1 MLARR
6 GSATP
11 VVDERLPYPRVAHP
25 CSFQTPEGEYTLAF
39 EVCPPPP
46 ATPATPGVNTAAHL
60 AAAAAH
66 NNPEY
71 PASLATCLIRF
82 PAASTGS
89 GSGLLGLGGSQRTG
103 RTREA
108 SISQEAPQLPDD
120 QASSSNSASS
130 FDNNPNGQPMPGQS
144 PVASRKRP
152 LVSLPSMPSM
162 ALPGLGG
169 SSNGNA
175 SSSASSQPSSK
186 PKNAFRGTNS
196 TFVKAYEGLP
206 LSGKAE
212 KLWQGV
218 DPRDVSLAVFTSP
231 RAVLIVD
238 ISPRAKTR
246 VRTSARAQIVKM
258 AKTSSRI
265 P

>member
-25 CSFQTPEGEYTLAF
+25 CSFQTPEGDYALSF
-39 EVCPPPP
+39 EVFPPPP

-71 PASLATCLIRF
+71 PATLSTAVIRF
-82 PAASTGS
+82 PAASASS

-108 SISQEAPQLPDD
+108 SISQEPPQLPDD

-130 FDNNPNGQPMPGQS
+130 YDNNPNGQSIPGHS
-144 PVASRKRP
+144 PVSSRRKP

-162 ALPGLGG
+162 ALPSLG
-169 SSNGNA
+169 SNSNNTA
-175 SSSASSQPSSK
+175 SSSSHSSTK
-186 PKNAFRGTNS
+186 PKNAFRGTSS

-206 LSGKAE
+206 LSARAE

-218 DPRDVSLAVFTSP
+218 DPRDVTLAVFTSP
-231 RAVLIVD
+231 RAVLIAD

-246 VRTSARAQIVKM
+246 VSLL
-258 AKTSSRI
+258 
-265 P
+265 